1 MGVCVRIRIE
11 VVGGVQNQDAPQLT
25 EAFARWLVQDR
36 TVGPHVEISRI
47 RSEADDGAMS
57 ASLVEWLSLVL
68 NSGFSVASLVYSHK
82 TFRASLPPR
91 VQSAVRLVVEHGDS
105 RMVIEAG
112 SAEEAAQITRLL
124 TDTGLP
130 GQAQGPAGGHSL
142 QQRSRR

>member
-1 MGVCVRIRIE
+1 MRIRVE
-11 VVGGVQNQDAPQLT
+11 VVGSVENQDSSQLT

-57 ASLVEWLSLVL
+57 AGLVEWLGLVL

-91 VQSAVRLVVEHGDS
+91 VQPTVRLVVEHGDS

-124 TDTGLP
+124 TGTGLP
-130 GQAQGPAGGHSL
+130 GQAPGPASGTLPSSGADGDS
-142 QQRSRR
+142 

>member
-1 MGVCVRIRIE
+1 MRIRIQ
-11 VVGGVQNQDAPQLT
+11 VVGSVQDQDAPQLT

-57 ASLVEWLSLVL
+57 AGLVEWLGLVL

-124 TDTGLP
+124 TGTGLP
-130 GQAQGPAGGHSL
+130 GQAQGPAGGTLSN
-142 QQRSRR
+142 SGADGDS